1 MKMLVQPMKS
11 DLITESMVENFL
23 KLYNTFMDALM
34 ESDLILTFTLSD
46 EEGHFIDSIDEIGI
60 YDNGKRISKEIVD
73 APGNESHYF
82 MKRIKITAG
91 FKMST
96 IQKCIVEK
104 NKTRYYLDQ
113 ITVSRFITKEKHGKT
128 SEYFE
133 ILDKYP
139 VEPRILIDPTET
151 DCLYVDLTY
160 PLYDKELLINK
171 FIERGTLV

>member
-1 MKMLVQPMKS
+1 MLVQQMNS

-34 ESDLILTFTLSD
+34 ESDLILTFSLSD
-46 EEGHFIDSIDEIGI
+46 QELQHFIDSMNEIGI
-60 YDNGKRISKEIVD
+60 YDNGKCISKEIVD
-73 APGNESHYF
+73 APGNESRYF

-91 FKMST
+91 FEMST
-96 IQKCIVEK
+96 IQKCMIEK
-104 NKTRYYLDQ
+104 NETQYYLDQ
-113 ITVSRFITKEKHGKT
+113 ITVSRFITKEKDGKT
-128 SEYFE
+128 SEHFE